1 MLGGRHGIDHAAES
15 PGKRRE
21 RPEALSACRR
31 LDPSQVPRPPAS
43 TRACGIASRFLAVET
58 ADQLGLVAELGLR
71 TSTGA
76 TATRAA
82 AY

>member
-15 PGKRRE
+15 PGKR
-21 RPEALSACRR
+21 RR

-58 ADQLGLVAELGLR
+58 ADQLGLVAELGLT

>member
-15 PGKRRE
+15 PGK
-21 RPEALSACRR
+21 RR

-58 ADQLGLVAELGLR
+58 ADQLRLVAELGLT